1 MRRQTLRL
9 ETLAPALSAA
19 GVACGDQCG
28 RKGCLGPCKA
38 PRAEFEARGT
48 LFGTTK
54 QIALAEW
61 LRALFAHVAGGHI
74 GEGGARENIDRN
86 DRRTRMMTAN
96 RAQLAFGKPSRRLPI
111 EAGHS
116 IEAEP
121 VRRGNYE
128 EYELGGEQIGRAA

>member
-74 GEGGARENIDRN
+74 GEGGARENIDRI

-96 RAQLAFGKPSRRLPI
+96 RAPFEVGKPSRLLPI
-111 EAGHS
+111 EVGHS
-116 IEAEP
+116 IEAEDRKSTRLNSSHYCAP
-121 VRRGNYE
+121 RMP
-128 EYELGGEQIGRAA
+128 